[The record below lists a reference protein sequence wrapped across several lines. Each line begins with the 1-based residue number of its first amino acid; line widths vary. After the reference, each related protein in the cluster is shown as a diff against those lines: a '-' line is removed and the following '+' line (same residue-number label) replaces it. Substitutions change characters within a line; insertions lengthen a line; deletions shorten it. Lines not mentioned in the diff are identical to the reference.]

1 MKTMLTPLIIIT
13 TLSFMYCSN
22 TQRQDEPVAKDV
34 TVEEFKKLVDS
45 GNGLLLDVRTPDEF
59 NEGHIMEA
67 VNINFYDKDFAQ
79 QVEKLD
85 KMKPIYVYCRSG
97 RRSGKTKDLLHEKGF
112 TEVYNLKG
120 GILSWK
126 KAGYKITN

>member
-1 MKTMLTPLIIIT
+1 MKTMLKTLIIIT
-13 TLSFMYCSN
+13 MLSFIYCSD
-22 TQRQDEPVAKDV
+22 TKKQDESVAKDV

-45 GNGLLLDVRTPDEF
+45 SKGLLLDVRTPDEF

-85 KMKPIYVYCRSG
+85 KMKPVYVYCRSG
-97 RRSGKTKDLLHEKGF
+97 GRSGKTKDLLHKKGF
-112 TEVYNLKG
+112 TEIYNLEG
-120 GILSWK
+120 GFLSWE

>member
-1 MKTMLTPLIIIT
+1 MLKTLIIVT

-22 TQRQDEPVAKDV
+22 TQKQDESIAKDV

-45 GNGLLLDVRTPDEF
+45 GKGLLLDVRTPDEF

-85 KMKPIYVYCRSG
+85 KMKPVYVYCRSG
-97 RRSGKTKDLLHEKGF
+97 GRSGKTKDLLHEKGF
-112 TEVYNLKG
+112 TKVYNLEG
-120 GILSWK
+120 GILSWE